1 MFGDELHGHSETC
14 VSSPSFVDLS
24 KGTFP
29 NMLQHDV
36 VIHRPKVYTTLPHIR
51 YIQREGRRLQRL

>member
-1 MFGDELHGHSETC
+1 MFGDELHGHGETC

-36 VIHRPKVYTTLPHIR
+36 VIHRPKVHTTLPHI
-51 YIQREGRRLQRL
+51 